1 MVKTTK
7 TKKSASEI
15 EVKAKAPRKSKKVR
29 VSAADLLTPTKKAPR
44 KNSKQEV
51 EEAVNGADN
60 SAEMRKFSKE
70 VKWYVLSVQSGHENS
85 VQRAIKQR
93 IDATGITELIGEVL
107 VPTQK
112 KIVVKGGKQTIRDE
126 KLYPGYVMINMA
138 LNEKTWEIISSTEGV
153 KGFVRTDR
161 YPRPLPEN
169 QIKAIMKYMEVQ
181 QPEFQASFS
190 VGDAVKV
197 TDGAFADF
205 IGSVQEIDEAKG
217 KAKVLISFLGREAPV
232 ELEFNQITKL

>member
-1 MVKTTK
+1 MAKKEVTK
-7 TKKSASEI
+7 
-15 EVKAKAPRKSKKVR
+15 EVKEKAVRKTKKVR
-29 VSAADLLTPTKKAPR
+29 VSADTLLKPSVKKGR
-44 KNSKQEV
+44 RSSKQEAD
-51 EEAVNGADN
+51 EIVNGADN
-60 SAEMRKFSKE
+60 SQEMRKFSTE

-93 IDATGITELIGEVL
+93 VEATGINEMFGQVL

-112 KIVVKGGKQTIRDE
+112 KIIVKGGKQTIRDE

-153 KGFVRTDR
+153 KGFIRTDR
-161 YPRPLPEN
+161 YPRPLPES
-169 QIKAIMKYMEVQ
+169 QVKAIMKYMEIQ

-205 IGSVQEIDEAKG
+205 IGSVQEIDESKG
-217 KAKVLISFLGREAPV
+217 RVKVLISFLGREAPV
-232 ELEFNQITKL
+232 ELEFSQITKL

>member
-1 MVKTTK
+1 MPKAIETKEKEVRKT
-7 TKKSASEI
+7 
-15 EVKAKAPRKSKKVR
+15 KKVR
-29 VSAADLLTPTKKAPR
+29 VSASDLLSPVKKVTRKTKT
-44 KNSKQEV
+44 QETD
-51 EEAVNGADN
+51 EAVNGENNISDLK
-60 SAEMRKFSKE
+60 RFSRE

-93 IDATGITELIGEVL
+93 VDATGINDLFGEVL

-112 KIVVKGGKQTIRDE
+112 KIIVKGGKQTIRDE

-161 YPRPLPEN
+161 YPRPLPES
-169 QIKAIMKYMEVQ
+169 QVKAIMKYMEVQ

-205 IGSVQEIDEAKG
+205 IGSVQEIDESKG
-217 KAKVLISFLGREAPV
+217 KVKVLISFLGREAPV
-232 ELEFNQITKL
+232 ELEFGQITKL

>member
-1 MVKTTK
+1 MPKIAEDKEKAVRKT
-7 TKKSASEI
+7 
-15 EVKAKAPRKSKKVR
+15 KKVR
-29 VSAADLLTPTKKAPR
+29 VSAADLLNPEKKTVR
-44 KNSKQEV
+44 KSKKQEV

-60 SAEMRKFSKE
+60 SVDLRKFSRE

-93 IDATGITELIGEVL
+93 VDATGTNELIGQVL

-112 KIVVKGGKQTIRDE
+112 KIIVKGGKQTIKDE
-126 KLYPGYVMINMA
+126 KLYPGYVMISMA

-161 YPRPLPEN
+161 YPRPLPES
-169 QIKAIMKYMEVQ
+169 QVKAIMKYMEVQ

-205 IGSVQEIDEAKG
+205 IGSVQEIDESKG
-217 KAKVLISFLGREAPV
+217 KVKVLISFLGREAPV
-232 ELEFNQITKL
+232 ELEFGQITKL

>member
-1 MVKTTK
+1 MAKIAK
-7 TKKSASEI
+7 EKKVEV
-15 EVKAKAPRKSKKVR
+15 EVKEKAVRKSKKVR
-29 VSAADLLTPTKKAPR
+29 VSAADLLNPIKKPAR

-51 EEAVNGADN
+51 EEVINGSDN
-60 SAEMRKFSKE
+60 SADMRKFSKE

-93 IDATGITELIGEVL
+93 IDATGITEMIGEVL

-112 KIVVKGGKQTIRDE
+112 KIIVKGGKQIIRDE